1 MREKN
6 IEKYLGEKVREV
18 GGLYWKFVSPGV
30 NGVPDRIIILNG
42 VVAFVE
48 LKAPGKYPRVL
59 QRYRHDQLIKNKQLV
74 VTVDS
79 EEEADELMQLIL
91 KLSDLV
97 DYATDPEVANG
108 IPRS

>member
-6 IEKYLGEKVREV
+6 IEKYLGEKVKEA

-30 NGVPDRIIILNG
+30 NGVPDRIVILNG

-59 QRYRHDQLIKNKQLV
+59 QRYRHDQLRQNKQLV
-74 VTVDS
+74 YIIDNKADADNMM
-79 EEEADELMQLIL
+79 EAMLFLGDIFDEMTAA
-91 KLSDLV
+91 KGNHDL
-97 DYATDPEVANG
+97 
-108 IPRS
+108 PRS